1 MSTLYA
7 ARPRR
12 ASEHYEDIIAMSLD
26 VVGLCRNASV
36 LSCDPDIIEILV
48 CIIERAQ
55 RIRHTVMQ
63 RIEAMQ

>member
-1 MSTLYA
+1 MSTVYA

-12 ASEHYEDIIAMSLD
+12 ASETYEDIIAMSLD

-48 CIIERAQ
+48 RIIERTQ
-55 RIRHTVMQ
+55 RIRKVAVGRLNQ
-63 RIEAMQ
+63 